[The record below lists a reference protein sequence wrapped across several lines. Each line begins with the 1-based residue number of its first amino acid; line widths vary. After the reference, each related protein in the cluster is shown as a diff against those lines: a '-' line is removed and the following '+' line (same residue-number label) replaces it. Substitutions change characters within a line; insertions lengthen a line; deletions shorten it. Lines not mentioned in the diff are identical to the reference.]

1 MSAHQVSADAYEIGG
16 KIREAREAAGLT
28 QEQLAAM
35 MDCSGN
41 IVSRYEIGNREM
53 RVGSFFRVADALHV
67 SPVTLVPDRY
77 QHSVHLSDGMKGCK
91 VDETS
96 SEDESDI
103 SEIVRLLKVI
113 SPADRSSLLRMA
125 RLMEKDALQAF
136 A

>member
-1 MSAHQVSADAYEIGG
+1 MSVHQVSADAYEIGG
-16 KIREAREAAGLT
+16 KIREAREAARLT
-28 QEQLAAM
+28 QEELAAL

-53 RVGSFFRVADALHV
+53 RVSSFFKVADALRV
-67 SPVTLVPDRY
+67 SPVALAPERY
-77 QHSVHLSDGMKGCK
+77 QHSVQLSDGMKGRK
-91 VDETS
+91 ADEKS
-96 SEDESDI
+96 SEAESDI
-103 SEIVRLLKVI
+103 NEIVRLLKVI